1 MASTETAYRFRSNV
15 PVMIERGRE
24 QVTVLAAY
32 APDGTAAVPSSAT
45 YTLLRPDGTKA
56 VDAASATPRAAG
68 GAEYTVAASDIPA
81 DSTTPLGT
89 RWQERWTLA
98 MADGTVRTL
107 RRPAALALF
116 ELHPMVA
123 DVDLTELYPDLLDSL
138 GNYASNLQTW
148 LDQAWARVMRQ
159 LWRNG
164 DFPYIIVE
172 PTDLYDWVQ
181 HEGLSNVF
189 GALVKMSAS
198 TGSSED
204 WQRLW
209 DYHRNMAETAAG
221 GVRITVDRNQDG
233 QADTAGKDSAAAAQS
248 VHWGWPFTHRPRDI
262 PGRFR

>member
-1 MASTETAYRFRSNV
+1 MSTSETGYRFRSNV
-15 PVMIERGRE
+15 PVMIERARE
-24 QVTVLAAY
+24 QETVLQAY
-32 APDGTAAVPSSAT
+32 APDGTAAVPDSAT
-45 YTLLRPDGTKA
+45 YSLLRPDGTKA
-56 VDAASATPRAAG
+56 VDAATASPRAAG
-68 GAEYTVAASDIPA
+68 GAAYAIPAASIPA
-81 DSTTPLGT
+81 DATTPLGT
-89 RWQERWTLA
+89 RWQERWTLTF
-98 MADGTVRTL
+98 GTVVKTL

-138 GNYASNLQTW
+138 GDYRSNLQTW

-189 GALVKMSAS
+189 AALVKMSAS
-198 TGSSED
+198 TGSSDD

-209 DYHRNMAETAAG
+209 DYHRNMAEAAAG
-221 GVRITVDRNQDG
+221 GVRITVDRDQDG
-233 QADTAGKDSAAAAQS
+233 LADNAGKDSAAAAKS
-248 VHWGWPFTHRPRDI
+248 VVSNHPYTHRPRHI
-262 PGRFR
+262 PSKFR